1 MLPKA
6 WYGKECN
13 VKSLEDDPV
22 QSKLH
27 VMVMYRGTSCMH
39 TTLRVYC
46 QTKDPVFW
54 DPAGGFAAQHHYA
67 GQVRW
72 RRRFDAPVKEGPVHE
87 NDVLV
92 GLNKY
97 LDWRK
102 RIDTQVVEISEL
114 MSRRKISGLFF
125 GMVPSAHI
133 RKVDLVQMQWE
144 GCVGSRLL
152 NSFIVLLTILLRWI
166 RFGILTIWQ
175 NSFIK
180 KIRTE

>member
-1 MLPKA
+1 M
-6 WYGKECN
+6 
-13 VKSLEDDPV
+13 KSLEDDPV

-27 VMVMYRGTSCMH
+27 VMVMYRGTSCVH

-46 QTKDPVFW
+46 QTKGPVFW

-67 GQVRW
+67 GQVR
-72 RRRFDAPVKEGPVHE
+72 RHRRFDVPVKEGPVRE
-87 NDVLV
+87 NDVLIENV
-92 GLNKY
+92 PGLNKY

-133 RKVDLVQMQWE
+133 RKVDLVQM
-144 GCVGSRLL
+144 
-152 NSFIVLLTILLRWI
+152 
-166 RFGILTIWQ
+166 
-175 NSFIK
+175 
-180 KIRTE
+180 